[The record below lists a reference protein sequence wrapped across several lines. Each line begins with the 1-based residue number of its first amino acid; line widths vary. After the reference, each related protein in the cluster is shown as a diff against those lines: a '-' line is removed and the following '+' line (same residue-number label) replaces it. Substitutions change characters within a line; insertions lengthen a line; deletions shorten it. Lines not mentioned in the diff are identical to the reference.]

1 MPLPSEVQVTACP
14 NPSALYEPA
23 MLEVCRTA
31 TKDGARCPRKLFMQ
45 NASSVQLLELP
56 VTEALDNAN
65 TPEDFDRLC
74 RRLEQKKTI
83 A

>member
-1 MPLPSEVQVTACP
+1 MPEEAPHA
-14 NPSALYEPA
+14 
-23 MLEVCRTA
+23 
-31 TKDGARCPRKLFMQ
+31 

-83 A
+83 T